1 MALNVLYNLLFYTE
15 DIVELRREWRLI
27 YFNEFNIDFKYKL
40 PYVIPSDEIGVI
52 IRNLI
57 DKLPQLPTIIT
68 NITII
73 TEYLFTIYF
82 TDNSNLTIDYRNYMF
97 EPIYIYDEPVMEYST
112 RLDFLILYRLI
123 ENKLSRD
130 GNDFFVEV

>member
-15 DIVELRREWRLI
+15 DVVELRREWKLV
-27 YFNEFNIDFKYKL
+27 YFNDYNIEFKYKL
-40 PYVIPSDEIGVI
+40 PYVIPSDEIGVV

-57 DKLPQLPTIIT
+57 DKLPRLPTIIT

-73 TEYLFTIYF
+73 TEYLLTIYF

-97 EPIYIYDEPVMEYST
+97 DPVYIYDEPVMEYST
-112 RLDFLILYRLI
+112 KLDFLVLYRLV
-123 ENKLSRD
+123 ENKLNSD